1 MKRRWK
7 IDCASFEK
15 FLLLYQV
22 TQLLESREVWLQLEM
37 GDFVRVQ
44 GEMVKFI
51 ALPFL
56 CLSQLKIRLFTVL
69 YFFRKIIEIE
79 SFALRAA
86 ILHEWQNFLG
96 GGGGLGGSEKNFLA
110 PPPWSYNPRRPP
122 KR

>member
-86 ILHEWQNFLG
+86 ILHEWQNYLG
-96 GGGGLGGSEKNFLA
+96 AGAVWEEARKIFS
-110 PPPWSYNPRRPP
+110 PPPPP
-122 KR
+122 GR